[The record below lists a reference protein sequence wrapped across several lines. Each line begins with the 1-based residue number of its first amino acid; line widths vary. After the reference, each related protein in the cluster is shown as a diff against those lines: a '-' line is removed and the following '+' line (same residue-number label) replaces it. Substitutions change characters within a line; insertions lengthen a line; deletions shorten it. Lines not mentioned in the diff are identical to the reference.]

1 MCQSS
6 ANSFGSFGSPIPNRV
21 NALNLLRVYATILV
35 FIAHTNFSQPLSMAG
50 SARIFGTHRLGPLGE
65 FFPAFRLSG

>member
-35 FIAHTNFSQPLSMAG
+35 FIAHTNFSQLLSMAG
-50 SARIFGTHRLGPLGE
+50 SARIF
-65 FFPAFRLSG
+65 